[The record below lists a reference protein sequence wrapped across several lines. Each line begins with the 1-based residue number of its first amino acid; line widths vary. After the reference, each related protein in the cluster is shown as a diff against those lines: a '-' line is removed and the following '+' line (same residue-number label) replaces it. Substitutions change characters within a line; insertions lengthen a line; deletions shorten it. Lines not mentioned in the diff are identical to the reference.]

1 MTVRFILSI
10 DGGGIRGLIPAI
22 IIEELARRLKGPAM
36 HEVFDLI
43 GGTSTGGIIAAGLTC
58 PNPKNKK
65 TAACTPGDLVK
76 LYADEGKDIFYSKLI
91 SRIINIGG
99 WQEERYSA
107 ATLEEKL
114 QARLGANTLIADG
127 LTKVLITAYDI
138 HQREAV
144 FMTNCDMENAK
155 FRFWEAARGSSAAP
169 TYFEPA
175 LVENLAKPAGD
186 DQRKIPLIDGG
197 VFANDPVLAAYVEA
211 RKLWQ
216 AASDSFVVL
225 SLGTGRQNRKI
236 PYQQAKDWGAFGW
249 INPQNGTPLISVL
262 MQGQASTAAY
272 QANKLL
278 NPKGAKLNAEG
289 STDMSFAKPETLAYF
304 RIDGKLQGAN
314 DDLDDA
320 SATNI
325 EQLRTVAERFIAD
338 NGAVLDAVVSRIK
351 AEKKI

>member
-76 LYADEGKDIFYSKLI
+76 LYADEGKDIFYSRLI
-91 SRIINIGG
+91 SKIINIGG

-186 DQRKIPLIDGG
+186 EQRKIPLIDGG

-272 QANKLL
+272 QANKML

-304 RIDGKLQGAN
+304 RIDGRLQGAN

-320 SATNI
+320 SATNV

-338 NGAVLDAVVSRIK
+338 NGAVLDAVVGRIK

>member
-10 DGGGIRGLIPAI
+10 DGGGIRGLIPALV
-22 IIEELARRLKGPAM
+22 IEALAKRLPGLAM
-36 HEVFDLI
+36 HQAFDLI
-43 GGTSTGGIIAAGLTC
+43 GGTSTGAILAAGLTC

-65 TAACTPGDLVK
+65 NAACTPGDLVK
-76 LYADEGKDIFYSKLI
+76 LYADEGKEIFHSKLL

-99 WQEERYSA
+99 WQEERYNA
-107 ATLEEKL
+107 AALEEKL
-114 QARLGANTLIADG
+114 QTRLGANTLIADG
-127 LTKVLITAYDI
+127 LTKVLITGYDI
-138 HQREAV
+138 EQRQAV
-144 FMTNCDMENAK
+144 FMTNCDDENAK

-175 LVENLAKPAGD
+175 LVENLGKAPGD
-186 DQRKIPLIDGG
+186 KLRKIPLIDGG

-211 RKLWQ
+211 RKLWE

-225 SLGTGRQNRKI
+225 SLGTGQQNRKI

-278 NPKGAKLNAEG
+278 NPKGAKLNAQG
-289 STDMSFAKPETLAYF
+289 ATDMSFAKPETLSYF
-304 RIDGKLQGAN
+304 RIDGKLDGAS

-325 EQLRTVAERFIAD
+325 EQLKTVAQRFIID
-338 NGAVLDAVVSRIK
+338 NAAVLDAVAKRIQK
-351 AEKKI
+351 ARA

>member
-1 MTVRFILSI
+1 M
-10 DGGGIRGLIPAI
+10 
-22 IIEELARRLKGPAM
+22 
-36 HEVFDLI
+36 
-43 GGTSTGGIIAAGLTC
+43 
-58 PNPKNKK
+58 
-65 TAACTPGDLVK
+65 
-76 LYADEGKDIFYSKLI
+76 
-91 SRIINIGG
+91 
-99 WQEERYSA
+99 
-107 ATLEEKL
+107 
-114 QARLGANTLIADG
+114 
-127 LTKVLITAYDI
+127 LITAYDI

-186 DQRKIPLIDGG
+186 EQRNIPLIDGG

-338 NGAVLDAVVSRIK
+338 NGAVLDAVVGRIK
-351 AEKKI
+351 TEKKI

>member
-58 PNPKNKK
+58 PNPRNRNK
-65 TAACTPGDLVK
+65 AACTPGDLVK
-76 LYADEGKDIFYSKLI
+76 LYADEGKDIFYSRLI
-91 SRIINIGG
+91 SKIINIGG

-186 DQRKIPLIDGG
+186 EQRKIPLIDGG

-289 STDMSFAKPETLAYF
+289 STDMSFARPETLAYF

-325 EQLRTVAERFIAD
+325 EQLKTVAQRFIAD

-351 AEKKI
+351 AEKKV

>member
-65 TAACTPGDLVK
+65 IAACTPTDLVK
-76 LYADEGKDIFYSKLI
+76 LYANEGKDIFSSKLL
-91 SRIINIGG
+91 SRILNVGG
-99 WQEERYSA
+99 WQEERYNA
-107 ATLEEKL
+107 YELETRL

-186 DQRKIPLIDGG
+186 EQRKIPLIDGG

-304 RIDGKLQGAN
+304 RIDGRLQGAN

-320 SATNI
+320 SVTNI
-325 EQLRTVAERFIAD
+325 EQLKTVAQRFIAD
-338 NGAVLDAVVSRIK
+338 NGAVLDAVVNRIK
-351 AEKKI
+351 AEKKV